1 MVRRDEVEWIRDSLT
16 AAAGYLARRGDI
28 GQRVARAR
36 ERIVWMTRQHMPT
49 RGATAALTRIKAE
62 LDQLEALPP
71 AKAADLVPLRTAID
85 EMLSLIGDCLRHW
98 RGGA

>member
-16 AAAGYLARRGDI
+16 AAAGYLARRGEI
-28 GQRVARAR
+28 GQRVAQAR
-36 ERIVWMTRQHMPT
+36 ERVVWMTRQHMPT
-49 RGATAALTRIKAE
+49 RGATAALAKAKAE
-62 LDQLEALPP
+62 FDRLELAPP

-85 EMLSLIGDCLRHW
+85 EMLGLVNDCLRHW